1 MDTLK
6 KNPNLMTVIERVK
19 APTPKFFKTLQRV
32 GISVAAVGG
41 AILASPVAL
50 PAGLISVAGYLTI
63 AGTVMV
69 AVSQAAVDD
78 EAKKDKDDEFEGD
91 NK

>member
-6 KNPNLMTVIERVK
+6 KNPNLMTITERVK

-41 AILASPVAL
+41 AILASPVAI
-50 PAGLISVAGYLTI
+50 PAALISLAGYLTI

-78 EAKKDKDDEFEGD
+78 EAKKDKDDELEGD
-91 NK
+91 NN